1 VSAVPVTVSLPL
13 PVFDAVDRGVRGRLR
28 AEVAA
33 LFGELAPG
41 TRPELRVQAAD
52 ELQGLE
58 VQVDVAGRTCPVPVD
73 AVPEALAYVEG
84 RPVGPGPPEPA
95 EALTRL
101 VAHTDG
107 GRGRHV
113 LGEFL
118 ALLCRVALAGRP
130 ERIVS
135 ATGAGDLPA
144 APGATDDTVTVTV
157 EPYYL
162 RRLTSM
168 PDIQTGFPTARRQLF
183 DDLGVAL
190 PSLRLRPDATLRK
203 CGFAVEVRGVR
214 ALPRVGLEPGEA
226 LIDDTE
232 AARFFR
238 PITGT
243 AALHPAD
250 GRPALIVSP
259 ENRET
264 LELWSAPLVD
274 CLGYLVLAVVATVR
288 RELHRTVDDATAE
301 LMLLQLHGAAPG
313 LPAVAERVLPMP
325 VLASVLRGLL
335 REQVSVLNLRRIV
348 ELLLRHETTTDG
360 NGGDVGDV
368 DEERLARVRVGLRDQ
383 LGAAVAKGAV
393 TLAAHALDPELAQ
406 AVAAEARPGG
416 THPPT
421 GATTRLVAAARA
433 ERDRNPQ
440 VSVVVTQ
447 PQHRPAVRDALH
459 PYLPTLTVLSVDEV
473 PPQLGVVIA
482 ARLS

>member
-1 VSAVPVTVSLPL
+1 MSAVPVTVSLPP

-28 AEVAA
+28 AEAA
-33 LFGELAPG
+33 KLFGELAPG

-52 ELQGLE
+52 ELQGLD
-58 VQVDVAGRTCPVPVD
+58 VRVDVAGRTCPVPVD
-73 AVPEALAYVEG
+73 AAAEALAYVEG
-84 RPVGPGPPEPA
+84 RPVEPGPPEPA
-95 EALTRL
+95 EAVSRL
-101 VAHTDG
+101 IAHTDG
-107 GRGRHV
+107 TRGRHL

-118 ALLCRVALAGRP
+118 ALLCRVALVGRP
-130 ERIVS
+130 ERIVP
-135 ATGAGDLPA
+135 ATGAADLPA

-157 EPYYL
+157 EPEYL

-183 DDLGVAL
+183 DDLGVPL
-190 PSLRLRPDATLRK
+190 PSLRIRPDATLRR

-226 LIDDTE
+226 LIRDSE
-232 AARFFR
+232 VASLYSRV
-238 PITGT
+238 TGT

-250 GRPALIVSP
+250 GRPAMVLSP
-259 ENRET
+259 ET
-264 LELWSAPLVD
+264 LESLWLGGLPLLD
-274 CLGYLVLAVVATVR
+274 CLGYLVAAVVATVR
-288 RELHRTVDDATAE
+288 RELHRIVDDAATE
-301 LMLLQLHGAAPG
+301 LMLFQLDGAAPG
-313 LPAVAERVLPMP
+313 LSAVAGRVLPMP
-325 VLASVLRGLL
+325 VLTSVLRGLL

-348 ELLLRHETTTDG
+348 ELLLRHETVAGD
-360 NGGDVGDV
+360 GGDVDDV
-368 DEERLARVRVGLRDQ
+368 EEKRLARVRVGLRDQ

-393 TLAAHALDPELAQ
+393 TLPAHALAPELARS
-406 AVAAEARPGG
+406 VAAEARPGG

-440 VSVVVTQ
+440 VSVIVTQ

-459 PYLPTLTVLSVDEV
+459 PYLPALTVLSLDEV
-473 PPQLGVVIA
+473 PPQLAVVIA